1 MSKVRKWRRLRGI
14 QKRESRTKKPWKH
27 VPFSTCILGGGMQ
40 DIIKKHVE
48 QMMISISL
56 SPEMWLMYSKIHPKK
71 TGYEPGTIC
80 IWRRFL
86 LHYGCLFSPQV
97 TSWKRSIHH
106 HYITIILFQL
116 YLLVDKGWLNGVDLI
131 SISKGSDI
139 TSNKQPGCFSL
150 VCNQWI
156 RENSNET
163 TPPWGS
169 KRLYLHHV
177 FLHGF
182 ICVLIAW
189 LKSHAQTMLA
199 MTMMSL
205 ESNPQM
211 VHVYM

>member
-1 MSKVRKWRRLRGI
+1 
-14 QKRESRTKKPWKH
+14 
-27 VPFSTCILGGGMQ
+27 
-40 DIIKKHVE
+40 
-48 QMMISISL
+48 
-56 SPEMWLMYSKIHPKK
+56 MWLMYSKIHPKK

-139 TSNKQPGCFSL
+139 TSNEQPGCFSL

-163 TPPWGS
+163 APPWGS